1 MNETKVSRKSN
12 RERERERESRSES
25 FFVQNWSGEAMEEKE
40 KEILDPRKV
49 FSFFPGK
56 VEWRGKWY
64 PRKCFCVGVVWT
76 CQKCVCFI
84 K

>member
-12 RERERERESRSES
+12 RERERERECRSES

-49 FSFFPGK
+49 FSLFFSFSQ
-56 VEWRGKWY
+56 ES
-64 PRKCFCVGVVWT
+64 
-76 CQKCVCFI
+76 
-84 K
+84 